1 MKEQL
6 EVEAVVSGF
15 RQRTQAAMEPKLKPL
30 WSKSRELSESALRTV
45 SSIRRQCEVYMN
57 RSKQDL
63 ARLADQRRLRSTSAL
78 GQMCRAT
85 ISDCEKF
92 SVSAKGAPLSRFDS
106 SLSTLCERVKT
117 NYNESGRLIAGAY
130 GSENSSLR
138 MEIESLQHVRNQV
151 STFRTKNQETFKS
164 QAAVEE
170 LVASI
175 VEHLDSIHRLKASRV
190 QFEGEIRE
198 LNSKIETIRR
208 EVADIEGKEEIMLLD
223 ASVRELKRLRQLL
236 LGQKMSRLRG
246 PLLRFLS
253 VAKNGQNAGE
263 VVETL
268 SSYMKAPLTSLAK
281 ESDGYPGLKA
291 VLLALQGAIERGEV
305 ALNRKKAAKTL
316 ERIRQTFGD
325 SLLSVQKEAKRAFET
340 RRELLRSQSA
350 RVLQSRRGHLQL
362 ERNSLVDSRKLLENK
377 ITRIQEDAAS
387 QRSQLETRLGRIE
400 NLLNEV
406 FRKKLPFDSKEGI
419 LKLATA

>member
-1 MKEQL
+1 
-6 EVEAVVSGF
+6 
-15 RQRTQAAMEPKLKPL
+15 
-30 WSKSRELSESALRTV
+30 
-45 SSIRRQCEVYMN
+45 MN

-63 ARLADQRRLRSTSAL
+63 ARMSDQRRLRAASAL

-92 SVSAKGAPLSRFDS
+92 SVSAMGVPLSRFDS

-151 STFRTKNQETFKS
+151 STFRTRSQETFKS
-164 QAAVEE
+164 QEAVGE
-170 LVASI
+170 LVTSI
-175 VEHLDSIHRLKASRV
+175 VEHLDSINRLKTSRV

-198 LNSKIETIRR
+198 LDTKIGAIRR
-208 EVADIEGKEEIMLLD
+208 EVADIEGREEIVLLD
-223 ASVRELKRLRQLL
+223 VSRRELKRLRRQLL
-236 LGQKMSRLRG
+236 DEKMSRLRG

-263 VVETL
+263 AAETL

-281 ESDGYPGLKA
+281 ESDGYPGLKS

-316 ERIRQTFGD
+316 ERIRQTLGD
-325 SLLSVQKEAKRAFET
+325 SLVTVQREAKRAFEA
-340 RRELLRSQSA
+340 RRESLRSQNA
-350 RVLQSRRGHLQL
+350 KLLHSRRGRLQL
-362 ERNSLVDSRKLLENK
+362 ERNSLVDARKVLENK
-377 ITRIQEDAAS
+377 ITRIQEEAAS
-387 QRSQLETRLGRIE
+387 QRNQLETRLGRIE

-406 FRKKLPFDSKEGI
+406 FGKKMPSDLKEGV